1 MYYFI
6 NLLIFIRFNYLLIFI
21 NIILL
26 ILIKNNFI
34 GILVSHHWINK
45 WCLLPKRNH
54 NWAVKWFAS
63 VRQTSLSST
72 EINLWRS
79 SLNTGLV
86 DINLCIDPND
96 EVLPAPVHCFP
107 YSTLFLWQSPL
118 YAPPPDTSSSLLPYF
133 HFVLNYFL
141 YSSLFQLGKKI
152 TWLIQI
158 QCFHSLGTE
167 WGKIYCPISKPM
179 SYTNHYF
186 LYLIFQYFHNGF
198 PQHGA
203 ILFLQHWDEQDKHL
217 AHNLLFRGNGLSK
230 KYPQSCRETR
240 NQCICWLYISQSFH
254 SSSNNSNLAFLGA
267 T

>member
-1 MYYFI
+1 MKK
-6 NLLIFIRFNYLLIFI
+6 
-21 NIILL
+21 
-26 ILIKNNFI
+26 LIKYWI
-34 GILVSHHWINK
+34 SWYKLVYWSQWRGPSRSCSLLSILYSFFVAI
-45 WCLLPKRNH
+45 P
-54 NWAVKWFAS
+54 
-63 VRQTSLSST
+63 
-72 EINLWRS
+72 IIRS
-79 SLNTGLV
+79 SSRY
-86 DINLCIDPND
+86 
-96 EVLPAPVHCFP
+96 FP
-107 YSTLFLWQSPL
+107 
-118 YAPPPDTSSSLLPYF
+118 SLLPYF

-217 AHNLLFRGNGLSK
+217 ATNLLFRGNGLSK